1 MDITTL
7 VLDERQ
13 IKAGLKVY
21 DDEHLVFLTTKSRT
35 IIGAFTPSTTKEHIK
50 VAADVYLSQID
61 WQE

>member
-21 DDEHLVFLTTKSRT
+21 DEEHLVLLKTSGDTL
-35 IIGAFTPSTTKEHIK
+35 IGAFVASTDREHIK